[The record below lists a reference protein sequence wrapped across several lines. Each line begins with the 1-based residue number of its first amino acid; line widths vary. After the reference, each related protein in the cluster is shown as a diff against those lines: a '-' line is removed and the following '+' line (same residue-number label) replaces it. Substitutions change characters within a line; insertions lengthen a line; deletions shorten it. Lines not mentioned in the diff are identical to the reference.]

1 MTSPDSMF
9 PGLNLA
15 DVLKCTLV
23 AVIHEGGGVLEQC
36 TVLYCTVLDCTVLE
50 VCWSTWRGLSLSAAR
65 TNTNGSLTLL
75 MFQV

>member
-36 TVLYCTVLDCTVLE
+36 TVLYCTVLYCTGGVLE
-50 VCWSTWRGLSLSAAR
+50 HLAGIKFISRSHEY
-65 TNTNGSLTLL
+65 
-75 MFQV
+75 

>member
-36 TVLYCTVLDCTVLE
+36 TVLYCTGGVLE
-50 VCWSTWRGLSLSAAR
+50 HLAGIKFISRSHEY
-65 TNTNGSLTLL
+65 
-75 MFQV
+75 